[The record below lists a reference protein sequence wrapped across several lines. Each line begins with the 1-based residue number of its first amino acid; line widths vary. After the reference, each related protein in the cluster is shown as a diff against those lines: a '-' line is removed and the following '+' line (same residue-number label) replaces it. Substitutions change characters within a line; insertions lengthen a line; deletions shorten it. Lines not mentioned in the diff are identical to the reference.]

1 MANVFLASAL
11 LFLAK
16 REIGCEEE
24 EVKCGKI
31 YGMKPSSLITVI
43 GTLSGLLSAFFLPF
57 IGAIIDYTSKRWEC
71 GATAAALF
79 ILIQTIQVGT
89 VQKTWFAMAILQAF
103 NGFFF
108 QINSLCIFAYLPEI
122 GAVTEREKFTWY
134 NSLFS
139 IAGFVPMLLFLIVV
153 VTIGLALSLDDQRV
167 GQVGQAIDVFVS
179 GGTFLFSYIFLHR
192 RDARNTLKEGEY
204 LYSAGFKQVFRT
216 SKQIYRHYPRSIGL
230 FFLGIIFS
238 DAGKF

>member
-24 EVKCGKI
+24 EVECGKI
-31 YGMKPSSLITVI
+31 YGMKPSSLIAVI
-43 GTLSGLLSAFFLPF
+43 GTVSGLLSAFFLPV
-57 IGAIIDYTSKRWEC
+57 IGAIIDYTPKRWEC
-71 GATAAALF
+71 GATATALF
-79 ILIQTIQVGT
+79 ILIQAIQIGT
-89 VQKTWFAMAILQAF
+89 VQKTWFVMAVLQAF
-103 NGFFF
+103 NGFFY
-108 QINSLCIFAYLPEI
+108 QINSLCIYAYLPEV
-122 GAVTEREKFTWY
+122 GAMTERKKFTWY
-134 NSLFS
+134 SSLFS
-139 IAGFVPMLLFLIVV
+139 VAGFVHMLLFLIAVV
-153 VTIGLALSLDDQRV
+153 AIGLALSLDDQRV
-167 GQVGQAIDVFVS
+167 GQVGQAIDVFIS
-179 GGTFLFSYIFLHR
+179 GSYYFISYIFLHR